1 MPTAA
6 RMAEYGVL
14 KLILLK
20 PAKSIDGAISLIATM
35 HSIVSGRQKKDKW
48 FTVNEDLKSG
58 VLILIS

>member
-20 PAKSIDGAISLIATM
+20 PAKTIDGAISLIAAM
-35 HSIVSGRQKKDKW
+35 HSIISGRQKKR
-48 FTVNEDLKSG
+48 TNDLLLMKICR
-58 VLILIS
+58 VEY